1 MVYSHWFPGTLI
13 SIFTGFLLDIISIF
27 VVLYIVTRLFNGGF
41 YFGSFFST
49 PFVDRCPISGNSEEP
64 IQHLSKIAGQPQC
77 CCKGSHNAMCALV
90 TASLLFYICLS
101 NM

>member
-41 YFGSFFST
+41 YFGSFFLDTIRRQVSHIRELGRTYTTFIKNSRAT
-49 PFVDRCPISGNSEEP
+49 PV
-64 IQHLSKIAGQPQC
+64 
-77 CCKGSHNAMCALV
+77 
-90 TASLLFYICLS
+90 LLQGLA
-101 NM
+101 